1 MLWRLT
7 VRIRETG
14 SPFNSEHAQAIVSSG
29 LRMADLASG
38 VVQGKVV
45 LTTYHSSKGREFDL
59 MILPGLVEGV
69 MPRLDWNPSQKR
81 YEEPSRAAIAE
92 ARRTFYV
99 GITRARAGA
108 VLIYGPGYFNNGGYW
123 VNSGPSRFAIE
134 RSGGP
139 IGHGGRPRP
148 GKALCELS
156 GKATCAICNHRP
168 SRAKSNGTHAAFRTV
183 VQTKEPNYPMR
194 SRPGGGVNK

>member
-1 MLWRLT
+1 MAWLDELIDALSLD
-7 VRIRETG
+7 VVAAH
-14 SPFNSEHAQAIVSSG
+14 SEDQRDRVALQQLRQAVVSSG

-134 RSGGP
+134 VLE
-139 IGHGGRPRP
+139 GR
-148 GKALCELS
+148 
-156 GKATCAICNHRP
+156 
-168 SRAKSNGTHAAFRTV
+168 
-183 VQTKEPNYPMR
+183 
-194 SRPGGGVNK
+194 